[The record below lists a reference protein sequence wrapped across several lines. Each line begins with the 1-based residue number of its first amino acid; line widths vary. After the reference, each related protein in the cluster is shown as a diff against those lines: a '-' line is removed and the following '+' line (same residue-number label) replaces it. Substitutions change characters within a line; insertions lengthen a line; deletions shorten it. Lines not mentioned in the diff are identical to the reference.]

1 LSVQCAADLTLTQQL
16 N

>member
-1 LSVQCAADLTLTQQL
+1 LSVQRAADLTLTQQL